1 MNKLTE
7 LMAEVMAA
15 SWNDTQSTHFAES
28 LSALIRIG
36 MSADMIRELMMA
48 TYDIYIYKENSAK
61 IDEALIA
68 KIKEAA
74 KK

>member
-7 LMAEVMAA
+7 LMAEAMAA
-15 SWNDTQSTHFAES
+15 SWGDTQSTHFAES

-36 MSADMIRELMMA
+36 MSADMIRELMVA
-48 TYDIYIYKENSAK
+48 TYDKYKENSAK